1 MKMFTSKK
9 IMGPVLSWFALGGLT
24 WIPIAHS
31 DEQMLEEI
39 TIIGRSVEL
48 DSVSGSAYVIDEED
62 LDRFDYVDLRKV
74 LNQAPGVYIREEDG
88 YGLRP
93 NIGIRGAAAERSQ
106 KITLMRD
113 EVLITPAPYSA
124 PAAYYVPNVSRVSG
138 IEVVKGPAAVTHGPH
153 TVGGAVN
160 MMSMPVPSEAVGV
173 LDLSYGT
180 DAYYKAQGSYGG
192 TSGNFGFLVD
202 VLSYGADGFK
212 SIDGHGDDTGFERTD
227 FGVKLLYQNSDS
239 DRDHRITLLVEGGEE
254 KADETYLGLT
264 DADFNENPYR
274 RYAASQLARF
284 ESEHLN
290 LLVNYSFSF
299 SGNTTSNLKAYFN
312 EFDRSWNKLD
322 GFVSGPTLQKVLQSP
337 NQYRDQ
343 YFVLTGLKDSS
354 LADDETLDVTNN
366 DRSYESSGIQ
376 WSIADQ
382 RELGSVSLTSRAGV
396 RFHSDQVERNHQPK
410 TYLMTSQQMVSDN
423 IQRAPKVVNKAQSD
437 AVAVYAIV
445 RATLGSVSLD
455 VGARHEDIDG
465 EVRNDMTGET
475 VERSQSLT
483 SPSVSAIWELSD
495 TLSVFGGLYEG
506 FSPAGPGSDASNEE
520 STNYELGVRFSHQ
533 ATEASLV
540 GFFSDYGNLI
550 GRCRVSDTTCEPGSE
565 FNGGEV
571 EISGVELLLI
581 HAIALSDTLSLE
593 GSLAYTYTE
602 SEFAT
607 TFLSGFP
614 QWGLVKEGDELPYI
628 PESVG
633 NARLGLVGERWRI
646 EGSVDFQSQMREVPG
661 VADIEDALHSD
672 GFGVLDLSAT
682 YALTENLSLQAS
694 LLNVTDE
701 AAVVSHRPFGAR
713 PNRPRSVVGRIR
725 YAF

>member
-9 IMGPVLSWFALGGLT
+9 IMRPVLSLFALGGLT

-48 DSVSGSAYVIDEED
+48 DSVSGSAYVLDEED

-227 FGVKLLYQNSDS
+227 FGLKLLYQNSDS
-239 DRDHRITLLVEGGEE
+239 ARDHRITLLVEGGEE

-264 DADFNENPYR
+264 DTDFNENPYR

-410 TYLMTSQQMVSDN
+410 TYFMTSQQMVSDN

-475 VERSQSLT
+475 LERSQSLT

>member
-9 IMGPVLSWFALGGLT
+9 IMRPVLSLFALGGLT

-31 DEQMLEEI
+31 DEQVLEEI
-39 TIIGRSVEL
+39 TIIGNSVEL

-160 MMSMPVPSEAVGV
+160 MMSVPVPSEAMGV

-227 FGVKLLYQNSDS
+227 FGVKLLYQNPDS
-239 DRDHRITLLVEGGEE
+239 ARDHRVTLLVEGGEE

-290 LLVNYSFSF
+290 LLFNYSFSL

-343 YFVLTGLKDSS
+343 YFVLTGLKDSN
-354 LADDETLDVTNN
+354 LVDDETLDVTNN

-376 WSIADQ
+376 WSVADQ
-382 RELGSVSLTSRAGV
+382 RDLGSVSLTSRAGV

-423 IQRAPKVVNKAQSD
+423 IPRAPKVVNKAQSD

-455 VGARHEDIDG
+455 VGARHEDIEG
-465 EVRNDMTGET
+465 EVQNYITGET

-495 TLSVFGGLYEG
+495 TLSLFGGLYEG

-520 STNYELGVRFSHQ
+520 STNYELGVRFSHE

-633 NARLGLVGERWRI
+633 NARLSLVGDRWRV

-672 GFGVLDLSAT
+672 GFAVLDLSAT

>member
-9 IMGPVLSWFALGGLT
+9 IMRPVLSLFALGGLT

-62 LDRFDYVDLRKV
+62 LERFDYVDLRKV

-180 DAYYKAQGSYGG
+180 DAYYKAQGSYGE
-192 TSGNFGFLVD
+192 TSDNFGFLVD
-202 VLSYGADGFK
+202 VLTYGADGFK

-227 FGVKLLYQNSDS
+227 FGVKLLYQNPDS

-410 TYLMTSQQMVSDN
+410 TYFMTSQQMVSDN

>member
-1 MKMFTSKK
+1 
-9 IMGPVLSWFALGGLT
+9 
-24 WIPIAHS
+24 
-31 DEQMLEEI
+31 
-39 TIIGRSVEL
+39 
-48 DSVSGSAYVIDEED
+48 
-62 LDRFDYVDLRKV
+62 
-74 LNQAPGVYIREEDG
+74 
-88 YGLRP
+88 
-93 NIGIRGAAAERSQ
+93 
-106 KITLMRD
+106 
-113 EVLITPAPYSA
+113 
-124 PAAYYVPNVSRVSG
+124 
-138 IEVVKGPAAVTHGPH
+138 
-153 TVGGAVN
+153 
-160 MMSMPVPSEAVGV
+160 
-173 LDLSYGT
+173 
-180 DAYYKAQGSYGG
+180 
-192 TSGNFGFLVD
+192 
-202 VLSYGADGFK
+202 
-212 SIDGHGDDTGFERTD
+212 
-227 FGVKLLYQNSDS
+227 
-239 DRDHRITLLVEGGEE
+239 
-254 KADETYLGLT
+254 
-264 DADFNENPYR
+264 
-274 RYAASQLARF
+274 
-284 ESEHLN
+284 
-290 LLVNYSFSF
+290 
-299 SGNTTSNLKAYFN
+299 
-312 EFDRSWNKLD
+312 
-322 GFVSGPTLQKVLQSP
+322 
-337 NQYRDQ
+337 
-343 YFVLTGLKDSS
+343 
-354 LADDETLDVTNN
+354 
-366 DRSYESSGIQ
+366 
-376 WSIADQ
+376 
-382 RELGSVSLTSRAGV
+382 V

-410 TYLMTSQQMVSDN
+410 TYFMTSQQMVSDN

>member
-9 IMGPVLSWFALGGLT
+9 IMRPVLSWFALGGLT

-180 DAYYKAQGSYGG
+180 DAYYKAQGSYGE
-192 TSGNFGFLVD
+192 TSDNFGFLVD
-202 VLSYGADGFK
+202 VLTYGADGFK
-212 SIDGHGDDTGFERTD
+212 SIDSHGDDTGFERTD
-227 FGVKLLYQNSDS
+227 FGLKLLYQNSDS
-239 DRDHRITLLVEGGEE
+239 ARDHRITLLVEGGEE

-264 DADFNENPYR
+264 DTDFNENPYR

-410 TYLMTSQQMVSDN
+410 TYFMTSQQMVSDN

>member
-1 MKMFTSKK
+1 
-9 IMGPVLSWFALGGLT
+9 
-24 WIPIAHS
+24 
-31 DEQMLEEI
+31 
-39 TIIGRSVEL
+39 
-48 DSVSGSAYVIDEED
+48 
-62 LDRFDYVDLRKV
+62 
-74 LNQAPGVYIREEDG
+74 
-88 YGLRP
+88 
-93 NIGIRGAAAERSQ
+93 
-106 KITLMRD
+106 
-113 EVLITPAPYSA
+113 
-124 PAAYYVPNVSRVSG
+124 
-138 IEVVKGPAAVTHGPH
+138 
-153 TVGGAVN
+153 
-160 MMSMPVPSEAVGV
+160 
-173 LDLSYGT
+173 
-180 DAYYKAQGSYGG
+180 
-192 TSGNFGFLVD
+192 

-227 FGVKLLYQNSDS
+227 FGLKLLYQNPDS
-239 DRDHRITLLVEGGEE
+239 ARDHRITLLVEGGEE

-661 VADIEDALHSD
+661 VADIEGALHSD

>member
-1 MKMFTSKK
+1 MRVFKVKPLTHATMSALAVC
-9 IMGPVLSWFALGGLT
+9 GLSWTGVTSADSET
-24 WIPIAHS
+24 
-31 DEQMLEEI
+31 LEEI
-39 TIIGRSVEL
+39 TIIDSKVEL
-48 DSVSGSAYVIDEED
+48 DSVAGSAYVINEED
-62 LDRFDYVDLRKV
+62 LERFDYVDLRKV

-160 MMSMPVPSEAVGV
+160 MMSAPVPSDIGGM
-173 LDLSYGT
+173 LDLSYGS
-180 DAYYKAQGSYGG
+180 DGYYKAQGAYGG
-192 TSGNFGFLVD
+192 VSDNFGYLVD

-212 SIDGHGDDTGFERTD
+212 SIDGHGDETGFERTD
-227 FGVKLLYQNSDS
+227 VGLKLLYQNPNSA
-239 DRDHRITLLVEGGEE
+239 RDHRLTLLVEGGEE

-264 DADFNENPYR
+264 DADFQDNPYR

-290 LLVNYSFSF
+290 VLLNYSLSL
-299 SGNTTSNLKAYFN
+299 SDHTDSNLKAYWN

-322 GFVSGPTLQKVLQSP
+322 GFWSGPTLQKVLQSP

-343 YFVLTGLKDSS
+343 YFVLTGQRDSS
-354 LADDETLDVTNN
+354 PVDDETLDVTNN
-366 DRSYESSGIQ
+366 DRSYESSGLQ
-376 WSIADQ
+376 WSISDE
-382 RELGSVSLTSRAGV
+382 RDLGAVALSSRAGV

-410 TYLMTSQQMVSDN
+410 TYLMSSQQMVSDG
-423 IQRAPKVVNKAQSD
+423 IQRAPKVVNKAETD
-437 AVAVYAIV
+437 AIAVYAVI
-445 RATLGSVSLD
+445 RATLGNVSLD

-465 EVRNDMTGET
+465 EVENFLTGES

-483 SPSVSAIWELSD
+483 SPSISGIWTITD
-495 TLSVFGGLYEG
+495 NLSVFGGVYEG

-520 STNYELGVRFSHQ
+520 STNYELGMRYRQ
-533 ATEASLV
+533 DATEVSAV
-540 GFFSDYGNLI
+540 GFYSDYGNLI
-550 GRCRVSDTTCEPGSE
+550 GRCRVSDVTCEPGSE

-571 EISGVELLLI
+571 EISGLEVSLL
-581 HAIALSDTLSLE
+581 HSIALNSSLSLE
-593 GSLAYTYTE
+593 GSLAYTYTD

-633 NARLGLVGERWRI
+633 SARLSLVGGRWRVD
-646 EGSVDFQSQMREVPG
+646 GSVDFQSQMREVPG
-661 VADIEDALHSD
+661 VDAIEDALHSD
-672 GFGVLDLSAT
+672 GFAVLDLSAT
-682 YALTENLSLQAS
+682 FALTKNLSVQAS

-713 PNRPRSVVGRIR
+713 PNRPRSVVGRLR
-725 YAF
+725 YSF

>member
-9 IMGPVLSWFALGGLT
+9 IMRPVLSWFALGGLT

-227 FGVKLLYQNSDS
+227 FGLKLLYQNPDS
-239 DRDHRITLLVEGGEE
+239 ARDHRITLLVEGGEE

-410 TYLMTSQQMVSDN
+410 TYFMTSQQMV
-423 IQRAPKVVNKAQSD
+423 
-437 AVAVYAIV
+437 
-445 RATLGSVSLD
+445 
-455 VGARHEDIDG
+455 
-465 EVRNDMTGET
+465 
-475 VERSQSLT
+475 
-483 SPSVSAIWELSD
+483 
-495 TLSVFGGLYEG
+495 
-506 FSPAGPGSDASNEE
+506 
-520 STNYELGVRFSHQ
+520 
-533 ATEASLV
+533 
-540 GFFSDYGNLI
+540 
-550 GRCRVSDTTCEPGSE
+550 
-565 FNGGEV
+565 
-571 EISGVELLLI
+571 
-581 HAIALSDTLSLE
+581 
-593 GSLAYTYTE
+593 
-602 SEFAT
+602 
-607 TFLSGFP
+607 
-614 QWGLVKEGDELPYI
+614 
-628 PESVG
+628 
-633 NARLGLVGERWRI
+633 
-646 EGSVDFQSQMREVPG
+646 
-661 VADIEDALHSD
+661 
-672 GFGVLDLSAT
+672 
-682 YALTENLSLQAS
+682 
-694 LLNVTDE
+694 
-701 AAVVSHRPFGAR
+701 
-713 PNRPRSVVGRIR
+713 
-725 YAF
+725 

>member
-1 MKMFTSKK
+1 
-9 IMGPVLSWFALGGLT
+9 
-24 WIPIAHS
+24 
-31 DEQMLEEI
+31 
-39 TIIGRSVEL
+39 
-48 DSVSGSAYVIDEED
+48 
-62 LDRFDYVDLRKV
+62 
-74 LNQAPGVYIREEDG
+74 
-88 YGLRP
+88 
-93 NIGIRGAAAERSQ
+93 
-106 KITLMRD
+106 MRD

-160 MMSMPVPSEAVGV
+160 MMSVPVPSEAMGV

-227 FGVKLLYQNSDS
+227 FGVKLLYQNPDS
-239 DRDHRITLLVEGGEE
+239 ARDHRVTLLVEGGEE

-290 LLVNYSFSF
+290 LLFNYSFSL

-343 YFVLTGLKDSS
+343 YFVLTGLKDSN
-354 LADDETLDVTNN
+354 LVDDETLDVTNN

-376 WSIADQ
+376 WSVADQ
-382 RELGSVSLTSRAGV
+382 RDLGSVSLTSRAGV

-455 VGARHEDIDG
+455 VGARHEDIEG
-465 EVRNDMTGET
+465 EVQNYITGET

-495 TLSVFGGLYEG
+495 TLSLFGGLYEG

-520 STNYELGVRFSHQ
+520 STNYELGVRFSHE

-633 NARLGLVGERWRI
+633 NARLSLVGDRWRV

-672 GFGVLDLSAT
+672 GFAVLDLSAT

>member
-9 IMGPVLSWFALGGLT
+9 IMRPVLSWFALGGLT
-24 WIPIAHS
+24 CIPIAHS

-106 KITLMRD
+106 KITLLRD

-227 FGVKLLYQNSDS
+227 FGLKLLYQNSDS

-410 TYLMTSQQMVSDN
+410 TYFMTSQQMVSDN

>member
-1 MKMFTSKK
+1 MKMCSSKK
-9 IMGPVLSWFALGGLT
+9 IMRPFLSLFALGGLA

-31 DEQMLEEI
+31 DEQVLEEI
-39 TIIGRSVEL
+39 TIIGRTVEL

-192 TSGNFGFLVD
+192 TSDNFGFLVD
-202 VLSYGADGFK
+202 VLTYGADGFK

-227 FGVKLLYQNSDS
+227 FGLKLLYQNPDS
-239 DRDHRITLLVEGGEE
+239 ARDHRITLLVEGGEE

-290 LLVNYSFSF
+290 ILVNYSFSF

-410 TYLMTSQQMVSDN
+410 TYLMTSQQMVADN

-633 NARLGLVGERWRI
+633 NARLGLVGDRWRI

>member
-9 IMGPVLSWFALGGLT
+9 IMRPVLSWFALGGLT

-180 DAYYKAQGSYGG
+180 DAYYKAQGSYGE
-192 TSGNFGFLVD
+192 TSDNFGFLVD
-202 VLSYGADGFK
+202 VLTYGADGFK

-227 FGVKLLYQNSDS
+227 FGLKLLYQNPDS
-239 DRDHRITLLVEGGEE
+239 ARDHRITLLVEGGEE

-290 LLVNYSFSF
+290 LLFNYSFSL

-661 VADIEDALHSD
+661 VADIEGALHSD

>member
-1 MKMFTSKK
+1 MQMSTSKK
-9 IMGPVLSWFALGGLT
+9 IMRPSLSLFALLGLT
-24 WIPIAHS
+24 WIPIANG
-31 DEQMLEEI
+31 DDQVLEEV
-39 TIIGRSVEL
+39 TIIGRTVEL

-160 MMSMPVPSEAVGV
+160 MMSVPVPSEAMGV

-227 FGVKLLYQNSDS
+227 FGVKLLYQNPDS
-239 DRDHRITLLVEGGEE
+239 ARDHRVTLLVEGGEE

-290 LLVNYSFSF
+290 LLFNYSFSL

-343 YFVLTGLKDSS
+343 YFVLTGLKDSN
-354 LADDETLDVTNN
+354 LVDDETLDVTNN

-376 WSIADQ
+376 WSVADQ
-382 RELGSVSLTSRAGV
+382 RDLGSVSLTSRAGV
-396 RFHSDQVERNHQPK
+396 RFHSDQVARTHQPK

-455 VGARHEDIDG
+455 VGARHEDIEG
-465 EVRNDMTGET
+465 EVQNYITGET

-495 TLSVFGGLYEG
+495 TLSLFGGLYEG

-520 STNYELGVRFSHQ
+520 STNYELGVRFSHE

-628 PESVG
+628 PEKSG
-633 NARLGLVGERWRI
+633 R
-646 EGSVDFQSQMREVPG
+646 
-661 VADIEDALHSD
+661 ADGRSIHYPISGDIPYFECH
-672 GFGVLDLSAT
+672 GM
-682 YALTENLSLQAS
+682 
-694 LLNVTDE
+694 TD
-701 AAVVSHRPFGAR
+701 
-713 PNRPRSVVGRIR
+713 IL
-725 YAF
+725 

>member
-9 IMGPVLSWFALGGLT
+9 IMRPVLSLFALGELT

-48 DSVSGSAYVIDEED
+48 DSVSGSAYVLDEED

-180 DAYYKAQGSYGG
+180 DAYYKAQGSYGE
-192 TSGNFGFLVD
+192 TSDNFGFLVD
-202 VLSYGADGFK
+202 VLTYGADGFK

-227 FGVKLLYQNSDS
+227 FGLKLLYQNSDS
-239 DRDHRITLLVEGGEE
+239 DRDHRVTLLVEGGEE

-264 DADFNENPYR
+264 DTDFNENPYR

-410 TYLMTSQQMVSDN
+410 TYFMTSQQMVSDN

>member
-1 MKMFTSKK
+1 
-9 IMGPVLSWFALGGLT
+9 
-24 WIPIAHS
+24 
-31 DEQMLEEI
+31 
-39 TIIGRSVEL
+39 
-48 DSVSGSAYVIDEED
+48 
-62 LDRFDYVDLRKV
+62 
-74 LNQAPGVYIREEDG
+74 
-88 YGLRP
+88 
-93 NIGIRGAAAERSQ
+93 
-106 KITLMRD
+106 
-113 EVLITPAPYSA
+113 
-124 PAAYYVPNVSRVSG
+124 
-138 IEVVKGPAAVTHGPH
+138 
-153 TVGGAVN
+153 
-160 MMSMPVPSEAVGV
+160 
-173 LDLSYGT
+173 
-180 DAYYKAQGSYGG
+180 
-192 TSGNFGFLVD
+192 

-227 FGVKLLYQNSDS
+227 FGVKLLYQNPDS
-239 DRDHRITLLVEGGEE
+239 ARDHRVTLLVEGGEE

-290 LLVNYSFSF
+290 LLFNYSFSL

-343 YFVLTGLKDSS
+343 YFVLTGLKDSN
-354 LADDETLDVTNN
+354 LVDDETLDVTNN

-376 WSIADQ
+376 WSVADQ
-382 RELGSVSLTSRAGV
+382 RDLGSVSLTSRAGV

-455 VGARHEDIDG
+455 VGARHEDIEG
-465 EVRNDMTGET
+465 EVQNYITGET

-495 TLSVFGGLYEG
+495 TLSLFGGLYEG

-520 STNYELGVRFSHQ
+520 STNYELGVRFSHE

-633 NARLGLVGERWRI
+633 NARLSLVGDRWRV

-672 GFGVLDLSAT
+672 GFAVLDLSAT

>member
-9 IMGPVLSWFALGGLT
+9 IMRPVLSWFALGGLT

-62 LDRFDYVDLRKV
+62 LERFDYVDLRKV

-382 RELGSVSLTSRAGV
+382 RALGSVSLTSRAGV

-410 TYLMTSQQMVSDN
+410 TYFMTSQQMVSDN

-661 VADIEDALHSD
+661 VADIEGALHSD

>member
-9 IMGPVLSWFALGGLT
+9 IMRPVLSLFALGGLT

-31 DEQMLEEI
+31 DEQVLEEI
-39 TIIGRSVEL
+39 TIIGNSVEL

-160 MMSMPVPSEAVGV
+160 MMSVPVPSEAMGV

-227 FGVKLLYQNSDS
+227 FGVKLLYQNPDS
-239 DRDHRITLLVEGGEE
+239 ARDHRVTLLVEGGEE

-290 LLVNYSFSF
+290 LLFNYSFSL

-343 YFVLTGLKDSS
+343 YFVLTGLKDSN
-354 LADDETLDVTNN
+354 LVDDETLDVTNN

-376 WSIADQ
+376 WSVADQ
-382 RELGSVSLTSRAGV
+382 RDLGSVSLTSRAGV

-455 VGARHEDIDG
+455 VGARHEDIEG
-465 EVRNDMTGET
+465 EVQNYITGET

-495 TLSVFGGLYEG
+495 TLSLFGGLYEG

-520 STNYELGVRFSHQ
+520 STNYELGVRFSHE

-633 NARLGLVGERWRI
+633 NARLSLVGDRWRV

-672 GFGVLDLSAT
+672 GFAVLDLSAT